1 MWGNKCDLSIS
12 LGKVDGPGKLHNTE
26 DFEQFVLVD
35 DSERIYQALVDPA
48 LNNDDTIG
56 KLITTI
62 MYKQKFFEGD
72 CNITLFEL

>member
-12 LGKVDGPGKLHNTE
+12 LGRVDGSGQLHDTE
-26 DFEQFVLVD
+26 DFEPFVLAD
-35 DSERIYQALVDPA
+35 DSERIYQVLVDCA

-62 MYKQKFFEGD
+62 MYKKEIKQNFFEG
-72 CNITLFEL
+72 LFEL